1 MTDVLFD
8 VRNALIVGNYH
19 QAIADGSTARALSS
33 KPADVSAFNTEKN
46 ALIALGNIGLGQSD
60 TVISQLRSESDPLL
74 VTIRKWAEL
83 MCAMRDYGVFSDQA
97 ASATEALQNDAEKVA
112 AGALYK
118 AVFAATALLFQQD
131 VIGAL
136 TLAKKWLGELPNPEG
151 ALAMRY
157 TVELHGIAV
166 EALLRLNRPDEAA
179 EEVKR
184 MEQVD
189 GEAIVTLLY
198 SGIVA
203 LHQAAVDVL
212 MANYNSAVSAFKEVQ
227 LRCGQSVMVSNL
239 MALAHMGLKDY
250 DAAER
255 SLLDAL
261 TVRSNDEA
269 TLANLAAV
277 TACKAKSLDDAER
290 YIQQAASTHGTW
302 GDAYHAKERN
312 LDEAVSAFMM
322 EA

>member
-1 MTDVLFD
+1 MADALFD

-19 QAIADGSTARALSS
+19 QAIADASTARATSS
-33 KPADVSAFNTEKN
+33 KPADMTAFNAEKN
-46 ALIALGNIGLGQSD
+46 AVVALGQIGLGQGD
-60 TVISQLRSESDPLL
+60 AVITQLRAESHPLL
-74 VTIRKWAEL
+74 VTVRTWAEL
-83 MCAMRDYGVFSDQA
+83 VCAMRDFGALSE
-97 ASATEALQNDAEKVA
+97 SATIATQRLQADAEKVA
-112 AGALYK
+112 ADAVYK
-118 AVFAATALLFQQD
+118 AVFAATALLHQQD

-157 TVELHGIAV
+157 TVELHGIAA

-179 EEVKR
+179 KEVKR
-184 MEQVD
+184 MEHAD
-189 GEAIVTLLY
+189 SESIVTILY

-203 LHQAAVDVL
+203 LHQAAVDVH
-212 MANYNSAVSAFKEVQ
+212 AASYNAAVSAFKEVQ

-255 SLLDAL
+255 TLLDAL
-261 TVRSNDEA
+261 ALRSNDEA
-269 TLANLAAV
+269 TLVNLAAV
-277 TACKAKSLDDAER
+277 SAHKANSLIDVER
-290 YIQQAASTHGTW
+290 YIQQAASMHGKW
-302 GDAYHAKERN
+302 GETYRAKERS
-312 LDEAVSAFMM
+312 LDEAISAFMM

>member
-1 MTDVLFD
+1 MADVLFD
-8 VRNALIVGNYH
+8 VRNALVVGNYH

-33 KPADVSAFNTEKN
+33 RPADVTAFNAEKN
-46 ALIALGNIGLGQSD
+46 AVIALGQIGLGQID
-60 TVISQLRSESDPLL
+60 AVISQLRVENNPLL
-74 VTIRKWAEL
+74 MTIRTWAEL
-83 MCAMRDYGVFSDQA
+83 LCAMRDHGALSDQA
-97 ASATEALQNDAEKVA
+97 TNISQRLQSDAENVMA
-112 AGALYK
+112 DAVYK
-118 AVFAATALLFQQD
+118 AVFAATALLYQQD

-136 TLAKKWLGELPNPEG
+136 TLAKKWLGQLPHPEG

-157 TVELHGIAV
+157 MVELHGV
-166 EALLRLNRPDEAA
+166 VTEALLRLNRPDEAA
-179 EEVKR
+179 KEVKR

-189 GEAIVTLLY
+189 SEAIMTILY

-203 LHQAAVDVL
+203 LHQAASDVHI
-212 MANYNSAVSAFKEVQ
+212 ANYNAAVAAFKEVHM
-227 LRCGQSVMVSNL
+227 RCGQSIMVLNL

-261 TVRSNDEA
+261 AVRSNDEA

-277 TACKAKSLDDAER
+277 SAHKAKSLDDVER
-290 YIQQAASTHGTW
+290 YIQQAASMHGTW
-302 GDAYHAKERN
+302 GDAYHAKERS
-312 LDEAVSAFMM
+312 LDEAISTFMM